1 MLLKVLSCFK
11 PLKCKLD
18 QVIQEEGVVQRKV
31 NGRCVNLIKEGDFE
45 LSKTVQVDLAQL
57 EEKKQIEPIKLLGM
71 RGVDHIA
78 VIIDEG
84 NPKSV
89 FTSEEDALET
99 L

>member
-1 MLLKVLSCFK
+1 M
-11 PLKCKLD
+11 
-18 QVIQEEGVVQRKV
+18 
-31 NGRCVNLIKEGDFE
+31 NGRCVYLIKQGDFE

-71 RGVDHIA
+71 RGLDHNA
-78 VIIDEG
+78 VIIDDG
-84 NPKSV
+84 IPKSV